1 MTEIEGP
8 ILLDTTV
15 LVLLARGKEAARRV
29 DERYRLRT
37 RPEKPFLSIVTL
49 GEMLAFAR
57 SRRWGDEK
65 SRRLVEIAQ
74 ELVVVD
80 IRHKPIL
87 EGFAEVKT
95 IAREQGRG
103 IGDNDLWIAATA
115 RAIGACLLTTD
126 RDFDFLD
133 GKFLR
138 REWIDPRG
146 LAGPTRVSEPLSAYQ
161 QDPLPGEG
169 GGSTGST

>member
-8 ILLDTTV
+8 ILLDTDI
-15 LVLLARGKEAARRV
+15 LVHLARGKEPARRL

-37 RPEKPFLSIVTL
+37 LREKPFLSIVTV

-57 SRRWGDEK
+57 SSGWGEEK
-65 SRRLVEIAQ
+65 RERLAEIAR
-74 ELVVVD
+74 ELVIVD
-80 IRHKPIL
+80 IRPGPIV
-87 EGFAEVKT
+87 EAFAELKT
-95 IAREQGRG
+95 FAKEQGEA

-133 GKFLR
+133 GRFIR

-146 LAGPTRVSEPLSAYQ
+146 LAGPTRVSEPLAAYPR
-161 QDPLPGEG
+161 DPLPGGEV
-169 GGSTGST
+169 GSATPT